1 MTMQGHVLRKKHKK
15 KNNPFSSEVLPYVF
29 DSPELAPTDF
39 VSTTRAYPKLQK
51 IQKQRSG

>member
-1 MTMQGHVLRKKHKK
+1 MQGHVLRKKHKK